1 MKIYLIRHGETA
13 LKASGAYQGWIDE
26 PLSKDGKMALGYGT
40 AHAFGALSTGSP
52 HPPGGWVYVS
62 PMRRAR
68 ETASLVL
75 PYSRQVV
82 VENLKEMHFGDFEG
96 RTPDEMKNDP
106 AYRAWV
112 DSGCLDRCPN
122 GETKDEFSAR
132 TCAAFEALVD
142 MALRRGDQALFI
154 VAHGG
159 TQMAVMET
167 FVDPSRPFYA
177 WLLDCGMGYILD
189 TAPWAAERRL
199 AWNDGLV
206 DCMWKDSVPLYDI
219 RCAF

>member
-13 LKASGAYQGWIDE
+13 LTASGAYQGWIDE
-26 PLSKDGKMALGYGT
+26 PLSEAGKKALGHG
-40 AHAFGALSTGSP
+40 APQGSGALNTLSL
-52 HPPGGWVYVS
+52 HPPCGWVYVS
-62 PMRRAR
+62 PLRRAR

-82 VENLKEMHFGDFEG
+82 VEDLKEMHFGDFEG

-122 GETKDEFSAR
+122 GETKAEFADR
-132 TCAAFEALVD
+132 TCAAVASLID
-142 MALRRGDQALFI
+142 MAMKRGDEELFV

-177 WLLDCGMGYILD
+177 WLLDCGMGYVLD
-189 TAPWAAERRL
+189 TERWETEQKL
-199 AWNDGLV
+199 IWKDGIV
-206 DCMWKDSVPLYDI
+206 DCVWRDSVPLYNLQ
-219 RCAF
+219 

>member
-26 PLSKDGKMALGYGT
+26 PLSEEGKKVLG
-40 AHAFGALSTGSP
+40 FGALVSGSSRP
-52 HPPGGWVYVS
+52 AAGWVYVS
-62 PMRRAR
+62 PLRRAR
-68 ETASLVL
+68 ETAARVL

-82 VENLKEMHFGDFEG
+82 VEDLKEMHFGDFEG

-122 GETKDEFSAR
+122 GETKAEFTAR
-132 TCAAFEALVD
+132 TCAAFAALVD
-142 MALRRGDQALFI
+142 MALRRGDEELFV

-159 TQMAVMET
+159 TQMVVMET
-167 FVDPSRPFYA
+167 FVDSSKPYYS
-177 WLLDCGMGYILD
+177 WLLDCGQGYILD
-189 TAPWAAERRL
+189 TEPWADQRRL
-199 AWNDGLV
+199 AWTDGTV
-206 DCMWKDSVPLYDI
+206 DCVWKDRVSLNDLP
-219 RCAF
+219 

>member
-1 MKIYLIRHGETA
+1 MKLYLIRHGETV

-26 PLSKDGKMALGYGT
+26 PLSEAGKKALGYGT
-40 AHAFGALSTGSP
+40 PQGFGALNTRSSN
-52 HPPGGWVYVS
+52 PPCGWVYVS
-62 PMRRAR
+62 PLRRAR

-75 PYSRQVV
+75 PYSRQVM
-82 VENLKEMHFGDFEG
+82 VEDLKEMHFGDFEG
-96 RTPDEMKNDP
+96 RTPDEMKDDP

-122 GETKDEFSAR
+122 GETKAEFTDR
-132 TCAAFEALVD
+132 TCAAVASLID
-142 MALRRGDQALFI
+142 MALKRGDEELFI

-189 TAPWAAERRL
+189 TERWGAERKL
-199 AWNDGLV
+199 IWTDGVV
-206 DCMWKDSVPLYDI
+206 DCVWRDHVPLYHLQ
-219 RCAF
+219 